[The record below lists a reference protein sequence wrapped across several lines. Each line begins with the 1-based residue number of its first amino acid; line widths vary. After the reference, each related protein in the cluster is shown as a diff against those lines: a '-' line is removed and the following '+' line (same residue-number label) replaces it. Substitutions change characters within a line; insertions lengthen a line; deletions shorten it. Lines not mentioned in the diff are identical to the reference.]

1 MKDKRVTLI
10 APSKAFIHGSNYR
23 FRPGKSHRGYIKRE
37 CGLRTEVQE
46 SDYLVSKVD
55 LASGFLSN
63 QGQLLKVFH
72 CVSFHKLPSKCSQNC
87 F

>member
-23 FRPGKSHRGYIKRE
+23 FRPGKSHSGYIKPK
-37 CGLRTEVQE
+37 CGLRTKVQE

-55 LASGFLSN
+55 LAPGFLSN
-63 QGQLLKVFH
+63 QGQLLKAFP
-72 CVSFHKLPSKCSQNC
+72 CFSFLKRPSKCPPNC